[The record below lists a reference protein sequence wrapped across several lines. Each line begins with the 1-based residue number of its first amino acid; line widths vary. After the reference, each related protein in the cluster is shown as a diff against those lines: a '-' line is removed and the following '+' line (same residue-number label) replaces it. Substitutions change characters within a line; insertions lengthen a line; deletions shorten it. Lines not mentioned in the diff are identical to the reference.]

1 LNETKTKP
9 KTSLR
14 GDYGRRQIITSIP
27 TTSELSMSYKE
38 KAGELLL
45 SCPLDI
51 TPYSYKLKIV

>member
-1 LNETKTKP
+1 
-9 KTSLR
+9 LR